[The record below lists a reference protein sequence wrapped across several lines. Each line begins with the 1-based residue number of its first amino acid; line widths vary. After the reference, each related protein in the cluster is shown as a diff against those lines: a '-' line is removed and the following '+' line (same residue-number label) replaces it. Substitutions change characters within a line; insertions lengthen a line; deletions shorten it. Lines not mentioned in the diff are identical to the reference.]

1 MDDKALAGRLPLL
14 FYYHR
19 LNRYSFNAL
28 GGALDA
34 DAELA
39 DLPAA
44 LARTPEELFAAAAE
58 ILSRND
64 RVIVAFSVLTSRAM
78 ETRDLLRRLRSR
90 HKSRVIA
97 LAGGPHAI
105 ADPRAMLEDGMDIVF
120 RGEAEEIFPL
130 ALKRIAEELNPGEI
144 PGLAWRRED
153 ELVVNGRAAPVNIDA
168 SASIS
173 PKRHMIGPIEIT
185 RGCPFACSFCQTSH
199 IFGVRP
205 RHRSIE
211 NIVRQAAV
219 IGSKHRKVVRL
230 LSPNAFSYGSPDGRQ
245 LNLTAVRELLHAVR
259 QTVGAAGRIVFGYFP
274 SEVRPEH
281 VLPETLELLRT
292 FADNDEIVIGA
303 QSGSA
308 HMLEVCRRS
317 HTVEDV
323 LTAVARARKSG
334 FKVIVDF
341 IFGLPGETDDD
352 VRDTLEVMAALS
364 RLGARVHP
372 HVFAPLPQTAFAGET
387 PGAISPEVIRTLAL
401 LNERGAT
408 YGDCIGRPGM
418 TDCDRPAH
426 AASSDL

>member
-1 MDDKALAGRLPLL
+1 MNKAALAGRLPLL

-34 DAELA
+34 DPELA
-39 DLPAA
+39 EVPAA
-44 LARTPEELFAAAAE
+44 LARTPEELLTAAAD

-64 RVIVAFSVLTSRAM
+64 RVIVAFSVLTSQAEEIRSV
-78 ETRDLLRRLRSR
+78 LRRLRAR
-90 HKSRVIA
+90 HKARVVA
-97 LAGGPHAI
+97 LAGGPHVI
-105 ADPRAMLEDGMDIVF
+105 ANPRAMLGAGMDIVF
-120 RGEAEEIFPL
+120 RGEAEHAFPL
-130 ALKRIAEELNPGEI
+130 ALKRIAEGGDPGDL
-144 PGLAWRRED
+144 PGLGCRREE
-153 ELVVNGRAAPVNIDA
+153 ELVVNARAVPVDIDA
-168 SASIS
+168 FASIS

-199 IFGVRP
+199 IFGVQP
-205 RHRSIE
+205 RHRSID

-219 IGSKHRKVVRL
+219 IRSKHRKVVRL

-245 LNLTAVRELLHAVR
+245 LNLPAVRELLHSVR
-259 QTVGAAGRIVFGYFP
+259 RIVGPEGRIVFGYFP

-308 HMLEVCRRS
+308 RMLKACHRS

-334 FKVIVDF
+334 LKVIVDF
-341 IFGLPGETDDD
+341 ILGLPGEAEQDL
-352 VRDTLEVMAALS
+352 RDTLDVMAALI
-364 RLGARVHP
+364 RLGARIHP
-372 HVFAPLPQTAFAGET
+372 HTFTPLPQTGFAKSAA
-387 PGAISPEVIRTLAL
+387 GAIAPEIARAL
-401 LNERGAT
+401 ELLKHRGAV
-408 YGDCIGRPGM
+408 YGDCVGQPE
-418 TDCDRPAH
+418 PAGQRCPTCG
-426 AASSDL
+426 L